1 LSDRWSSP
9 QFPEPFQPTDAH
21 LRSVNE
27 LFDEGRTLGQ
37 RAADS
42 VTAFVGSWRFIIAQ
56 SILMTAWVVL
66 NTTAIIQHW
75 DPYPFIFMN
84 LVFSLESAL
93 ASPMILMSQNRETER
108 DRFIAHNDYLLTVKA
123 EAEIRAVLKHLA
135 AQDKAIAQIHAMLL
149 AIKAGEGEGQAAPP
163 RDG

>member
-1 LSDRWSSP
+1 M
-9 QFPEPFQPTDAH
+9 DAH
-21 LRSVNE
+21 HRSVNE

-37 RAADS
+37 RAADT

-108 DRFIAHNDYLLTVKA
+108 DRFVAHNDYLLTVKA
-123 EAEIRAVLKHLA
+123 EAEIRAVLMHLA
-135 AQDKAIAQIHAMLL
+135 AQEKAIAQMHAMLIAL
-149 AIKAGEGEGQAAPP
+149 KKGQDEGKAGTGDDSPAVEPAGPREGA
-163 RDG
+163 R